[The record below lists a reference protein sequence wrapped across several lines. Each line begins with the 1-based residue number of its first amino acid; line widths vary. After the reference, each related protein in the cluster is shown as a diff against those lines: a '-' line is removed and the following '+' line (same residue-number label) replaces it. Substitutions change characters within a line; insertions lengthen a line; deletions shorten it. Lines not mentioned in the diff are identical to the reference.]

1 MQHRKPDI
9 VSRWVLDRSVSC
21 FIEKKSQNSSKIHKE
36 CKLFLFKKP
45 FIFWGKALREFFWY
59 PVSLMPHFFLGTELL
74 TINNLLFKAQIDN
87 INLFKVVSKNHD
99 AVLIHS
105 GCRLLSRFIILI
117 LVTEVLWEE
126 PDQQKGMGV
135 VLYECWLLDEINVP
149 PLHLQLGGFVE
160 KYAGSGVTLH
170 PQSSSNKENRR
181 TEGLNRY
188 LQTLQSH
195 QSTATGISRVIY
207 GGYPFSQVLIEI

>member
-1 MQHRKPDI
+1 MLH
-9 VSRWVLDRSVSC
+9 S
-21 FIEKKSQNSSKIHKE
+21 
-36 CKLFLFKKP
+36 
-45 FIFWGKALREFFWY
+45 
-59 PVSLMPHFFLGTELL
+59 FFLGTELL

-117 LVTEVLWEE
+117 LVTEILWEE
-126 PDQQKGMGV
+126 PDQQKGTGV
-135 VLYECWLLDEINVP
+135 VLYEGWLLDEINVP

-195 QSTATGISRVIY
+195 QSTATGRGISWVRY
-207 GGYPFSQVLIEI
+207 RGWLFSWWVKRGLDRNIIIFINSYYLRMVFLHNLPLADQLQFFLI